1 MQLVG
6 GAVSAAGVPRAAPA
20 PSGAWEATDPRAP
33 RKGDRARI
41 KGGATVHPR
50 GRLATTSA
58 DIFCPVLQASLVG
71 RGQEGRQTPSDASN
85 SFPELASSGS
95 Q

>member
-50 GRLATTSA
+50 GRLATTS
-58 DIFCPVLQASLVG
+58 DIFCPVLQDSLVG